1 MNKEDQFYI
10 VLPSNSNLDVFADN
24 STSCFTVKLAHD
36 IRLRGRWEVGLSEIH
51 FPHTFLHLSEKNS
64 LGTVEEWLVERV
76 VIDRKP
82 YKIPHGLYEDEDDF
96 LEKVN
101 EVFSELNISFKR
113 HPDQPS
119 YLITQSTC
127 FNSDDKNCVLC
138 IDASRALL
146 KMLGFESS
154 TKNKISIING
164 EPVTASRPARL
175 LNALPRQLF
184 VYTDISEPV
193 CVGNVRS
200 SLLSIVPVNLKNYT
214 FGNNQYQTFA
224 PVKYIPLM
232 TDNLS
237 TITIDIRD
245 ELGEKIP
252 FEFGTL
258 IATLHFRKIGS

>member
-1 MNKEDQFYI
+1 MNKEDQFYT
-10 VLPSNSNLDVFADN
+10 VLPSNSNLEAFPDN
-24 STSCFTVKLAHD
+24 STSCFTVKLPHE
-36 IRLRGRWEVGLSEIH
+36 IRVRGRWEVGLSEIH
-51 FPHTFLHLSEKNS
+51 FPHTFLHLSEKNAR
-64 LGTVEEWLVERV
+64 GTVEEFIVQRM
-76 VIDRKP
+76 VIDRKK
-82 YKIPHGLYEDEDDF
+82 YKIPHGLYEDEDEF

-101 EVFSELNISFKR
+101 DEFTRHNISFER
-113 HPDQPS
+113 NSDQSP
-119 YLITQSTC
+119 YLVIRSTC
-127 FNSDDKNCVLC
+127 TDSEDENCIHL
-138 IDASRALL
+138 IDASRGLL
-146 KMLGFESS
+146 KMLGFDSS
-154 TKNKISIING
+154 QENKISIAKGQPI
-164 EPVTASRPARL
+164 TAPRPLRI

-224 PVKYIPLM
+224 PIKYVPLM

-258 IATLHFRKIGS
+258 IATLHFRKISS